1 MTEEN
6 LTPQQTDKSKL
17 FWAIIYRIKM
27 IRAINSGDNVIT
39 MGKIKIGPIIKQSAP
54 KGILTFS
61 TTQRNKND

>member
-39 MGKIKIGPIIKQSAP
+39 MGKIKIGHSKEQ
-54 KGILTFS
+54 K
-61 TTQRNKND
+61 